1 MGGICMFGKRL
12 REVRLSQGLTL
23 EELANKYN
31 VIYDGGLNKGTLSK
45 YENGKQEPMVS
56 TVSHLAQILGVSSD
70 YLLGTSN
77 SPFLPTEED
86 DGKPFLIINNRNGLP
101 VKISLTADQL
111 DRAQKALE
119 LIIPDAVED
128 LLF

>member
-1 MGGICMFGKRL
+1 MFGKRL